1 MPTAWPAGASG
12 LQVNGFLPGN
22 GPTQRAARAH
32 KLRPRGK
39 GLPGREKGC
48 YGVSADR
55 TPGARSVGT
64 SSRKKA
70 QSLNVMMSK
79 GKKLAIAETAIRIKR
94 EASVT

>member
-32 KLRPRGK
+32 KFRPRGK
-39 GLPGREKGC
+39 GLQGREKGC